1 MNSTSTE
8 GTIAGLAAAQQASDP
23 EALDALLADDFVLV
37 GPLGFVLDKQQWL
50 EQWQAGNL
58 SFTRLV
64 IEDVSTRFYGDV
76 TVAVG
81 VQDQQGSYRDQPAD
95 GRFRVTL
102 ILDAAGGSERIV
114 GAHLS
119 PIATPGPPAGSG

>member
-1 MNSTSTE
+1 MNP
-8 GTIAGLAAAQQASDP
+8 TIAGLAAAQQASDP

-50 EQWQAGNL
+50 EQWRAGNL
-58 SFTRLV
+58 TFTQLV
-64 IEDVSTRFYGDV
+64 IEDVSSRSYGDV

-102 ILDAAGGSERIV
+102 ILEAAGGSERIV

-119 PIATPGPPAGSG
+119 PIAMPGPPAGSG